1 MKIPFVKSKFTKVIQ
16 PNRFDYT
23 PRYYDPVKADL
34 DERVSELKRQYEKES
49 NQETAE
55 EAAEE
60 GAEAQFDE
68 TKELEMRV
76 KFQKRI
82 EQSRTT
88 GGVMSSGVRFIIILG
103 LVLTLGYLLFTN
115 LDGILR
121 VLLR

>member
-34 DERVSELKRQYEKES
+34 DERVRELKRQYEKES
-49 NQETAE
+49 NQQPAESAE
-55 EAAEE
+55 ESK
-60 GAEAQFDE
+60 FDQ
-68 TKELEMRV
+68 TKELEMRI

-88 GGVMSSGVRFIIILG
+88 GGVMSSGVRFIIILV
-103 LVLTLGYLLFTN
+103 LVLTLGYFLFTN

-121 VLLR
+121 VLLK